1 MNVEKVQR
9 LYTYIYIYHTYC
21 INCMA
26 NHIIPYYPTTT
37 KNGSMANDYG
47 YKQDNYATTV
57 DTDEIGDLSERL
69 QKDLRKGGLGVPE
82 QIDDFGGTDRAI
94 REAAER
100 EAASTNIVAP
110 DQRVVSNSST
120 TVVQSETITPSYSGY
135 SMISTESDYG

>member
-1 MNVEKVQR
+1 MDQINNFLLPEHKMAQLYQENQLKAILADDDLADEDKQMIEKELQKR
-9 LYTYIYIYHTYC
+9 
-21 INCMA
+21 
-26 NHIIPYYPTTT
+26 
-37 KNGSMANDYG
+37 
-47 YKQDNYATTV
+47 Q
-57 DTDEIGDLSERL
+57 L

-135 SMISTESDYG
+135 SMVSTESDY